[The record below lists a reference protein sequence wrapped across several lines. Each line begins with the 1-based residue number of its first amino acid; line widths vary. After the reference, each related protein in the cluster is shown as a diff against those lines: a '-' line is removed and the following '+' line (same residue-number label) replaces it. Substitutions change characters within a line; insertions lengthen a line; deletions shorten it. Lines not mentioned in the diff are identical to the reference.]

1 MGNGQDKCY
10 EIKSKFRKKIK
21 DSTENDLLESEEKTN
36 YEYSN
41 NHKINITI
49 KKTRKQNKNPFLS
62 DINIKK
68 IQKQESMSTNG
79 SNQLM
84 NSFNIFSPHKRFQ
97 SPSM

>member
-49 KKTRKQNKNPFLS
+49 KKTR
-62 DINIKK
+62 INV
-68 IQKQESMSTNG
+68 N
-79 SNQLM
+79 
-84 NSFNIFSPHKRFQ
+84 
-97 SPSM
+97 